1 MKSQDS
7 NFVHKTIS
15 GFTLADVARET
26 SLHDHSVWGV
36 QIKLRNKPV
45 QFVSS
50 GLSEPLKSDSTDEA
64 GINIVNTMATH
75 HEKQQEL
82 HTEESDRP
90 HSLPAL
96 RNESGSLNSPTPSL
110 QMRVTESALDQASYA
125 TEVFFIDTIGEKMTG
140 KSPQVLP
147 VKVPERHSSPDC
159 SSGDEVILFRG
170 RKSYNDNNPITSVS
184 HKTSLPTVAS
194 AHSHHSA
201 DDLCS
206 PLIGSKPTT
215 SMDNFSRRR
224 KEERGR
230 DSIGEEQDIL
240 LDYISN
246 MRENGELGDVYEQG
260 RNVRLDLGG
269 SDDEL
274 FYGSDPSDDETYGGS
289 YVGDRDSLQRP
300 NKNSS
305 ASDRS
310 QMYHQKVDNN
320 EDIDS
325 SYNEQHALL
334 TFAAESMSGSSS
346 ALNKDSS
353 GDPSAWNT
361 QRTREN
367 LSREQAD
374 FDFMDWDRPSIQ
386 PVRRSKKVQAPHLSF
401 DNCDSDLEYQL
412 KVARKNDRLRKKERK
427 QQREELHGL
436 GLLRKKT
443 TPDDLRVKYPL
454 GMTITDVADE
464 LRFFLR
470 EENEFLTFPP
480 MDLHARKVIHEL
492 ANKFNVKS
500 KSIGQADQRR
510 PALYRT
516 IRTLSYSEAAFD
528 QAIGRIQRRFLPR
541 LDMKGKGKPNNK
553 TQKNSAASK
562 TAASYQEGEIVGA
575 AAPELGVENRGRA
588 MLEKMGW
595 SCGTAL
601 GAADNKGILQPVS
614 LAMRRSRA
622 GLG

>member
-1 MKSQDS
+1 MKNQES
-7 NFVHKTIS
+7 NTVLQTIS

-50 GLSEPLKSDSTDEA
+50 GLSEPLKSDSNDEA
-64 GINIVNTMATH
+64 GINIGNATTTH
-75 HEKQQEL
+75 HEKRQEL

-110 QMRVTESALDQASYA
+110 QIRVTESALDQA

-140 KSPQVLP
+140 KRPQVLP

-170 RKSYNDNNPITSVS
+170 RKSYNDDNPITSSS
-184 HKTSLPTVAS
+184 HKTSLHTVAS
-194 AHSHHSA
+194 AHSHHPA

-206 PLIGSKPTT
+206 PLIGSKPAT
-215 SMDNFSRRR
+215 SMENFSRRR

-230 DSIGEEQDIL
+230 GSIGEEQDIL

-260 RNVRLDLGG
+260 GNVRLDLGG

-289 YVGDRDSLQRP
+289 YVGDRDNLQRP
-300 NKNSS
+300 KKNSS

-374 FDFMDWDRPSIQ
+374 FDFMDWDRSSIQ

-412 KVARKNDRLRKKERK
+412 KVAWKNDRLRKKERK

-443 TPDDLRVKYPL
+443 TPNDLRVKYPL

-470 EENEFLTFPP
+470 EENEL
-480 MDLHARKVIHEL
+480 
-492 ANKFNVKS
+492 
-500 KSIGQADQRR
+500 
-510 PALYRT
+510 
-516 IRTLSYSEAAFD
+516 
-528 QAIGRIQRRFLPR
+528 
-541 LDMKGKGKPNNK
+541 
-553 TQKNSAASK
+553 
-562 TAASYQEGEIVGA
+562 
-575 AAPELGVENRGRA
+575 
-588 MLEKMGW
+588 
-595 SCGTAL
+595 
-601 GAADNKGILQPVS
+601 
-614 LAMRRSRA
+614 
-622 GLG
+622 